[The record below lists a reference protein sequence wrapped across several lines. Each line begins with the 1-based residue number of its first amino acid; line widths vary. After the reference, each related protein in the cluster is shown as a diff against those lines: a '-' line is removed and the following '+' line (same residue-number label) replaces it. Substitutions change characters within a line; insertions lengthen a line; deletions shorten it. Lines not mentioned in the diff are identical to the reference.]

1 MVACVH
7 THICPAKDRLQKEPA
22 TGLGDIDFCLELLH
36 SDIING
42 ISFIIKEI

>member
-7 THICPAKDRLQKEPA
+7 THLSCKKTGPQKEAA

>member
-7 THICPAKDRLQKEPA
+7 THLSCKRQASKEPA